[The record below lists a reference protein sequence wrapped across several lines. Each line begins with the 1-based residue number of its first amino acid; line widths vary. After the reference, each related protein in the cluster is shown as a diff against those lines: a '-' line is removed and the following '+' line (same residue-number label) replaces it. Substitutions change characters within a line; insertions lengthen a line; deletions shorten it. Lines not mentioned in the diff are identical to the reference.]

1 MLEIKNP
8 SENTVIIQST
18 NSKRPVYAIGLF
30 FLTIPRII
38 RTIAINNRTSKSKL
52 IISILI
58 VRLNMI
64 NKKNIR
70 KFTIIIESFYPGYDL
85 G

>member
-8 SENTVIIQST
+8 SENTAIIQST

-38 RTIAINNRTSKSKL
+38 RTIAINNRPPKSKL
-52 IISILI
+52 IISISI
-58 VRLNMI
+58 FRLNI
-64 NKKNIR
+64 KNIR
-70 KFTIIIESFYPGYDL
+70 KFTTIIESFYPGYDL